1 MFSDEGLPVSGDESM
16 HEILQKALLRTI
28 HDIDTKFSLEAFNNI
43 YISGSTATI
52 VLLVDGQ
59 ILVASVGD
67 SKALL
72 CSEKIK
78 AALGDEGA
86 SITVL
91 DVEELTRD
99 HHPDRDDE
107 RARIEAAGGFV
118 RLWGVP
124 RVNGSYT
131 EDQPTSMEPQW
142 LTSYPCCLLQ
152 RQSLLCIRLM
162 DNRKKG
168 IASTFH
174 NLWNVCTAKDH
185 RHLGWELREIEAP
198 ANPEQKWGS
207 LSLYNDSIGG
217 RVLDQTSD
225 RKPFPEVLR
234 QCGFWKEKELLFE
247 SRTNELVLFNHET
260 HEIRNLE
267 IINLVFLLGLLCTP
281 DAVTCQRT
289 YNQFQFVQAWIPT
302 FCKKYSGCFPNL
314 APNFTLHGLW
324 LATRTGNSVLNCGT
338 SRWDYN
344 IGPETMALAGPLAS
358 AWPSIIIGR
367 KDKQLWQYE
376 WDKHGT
382 CCLSRMTKMDYFLSV
397 IRERNK
403 MDLLSILSNA
413 NIVPHSDVSY
423 TKLDFENALTQFTG
437 VGNSIY
443 VSCYA
448 LNNTHVQL
456 FEIYT
461 CLNYLATQV
470 IPCPVSTKQRGC
482 TGSIVFLP

>member
-28 HDIDTKFSLEAFNNI
+28 HDIDTKFSLYLKMALLASSAADLVREAAAELSMADRDLALSKKRSSFDEVALGFVGGVIAASEKLGESLLGEIVHPEVHEDSDENNSQIPLDGFMIQFNKNTFGLAAAGLLQVPQLLPGT
-43 YISGSTATI
+43 SARTLLPM
-52 VLLVDGQ
+52 VLFQ
-59 ILVASVGD
+59 NVASGPPNT
-67 SKALL
+67 LL
-72 CSEKIK
+72 QVAVKNNQPS
-78 AALGDEGA
+78 A

-99 HHPDRDDE
+99 HHPYRDDE

-118 RLWGVP
+118 RLW
-124 RVNGSYT
+124 GSYT

-152 RQSLLCIRLM
+152 RQSLLCIQLM

-225 RKPFPEVLR
+225 RKPFPEVFR

-247 SRTNELVLFNHET
+247 SRTSELVLFNHET

-267 IINLVFLLGLLCTP
+267 MYGCGNTLGLW
-281 DAVTCQRT
+281 AVCYKEICYPIIPFINRNYT
-289 YNQFQFVQAWIPT
+289 Y
-302 FCKKYSGCFPNL
+302 
-314 APNFTLHGLW
+314 
-324 LATRTGNSVLNCGT
+324 
-338 SRWDYN
+338 
-344 IGPETMALAGPLAS
+344 
-358 AWPSIIIGR
+358 
-367 KDKQLWQYE
+367 
-376 WDKHGT
+376 
-382 CCLSRMTKMDYFLSV
+382 
-397 IRERNK
+397 
-403 MDLLSILSNA
+403 
-413 NIVPHSDVSY
+413 
-423 TKLDFENALTQFTG
+423 
-437 VGNSIY
+437 
-443 VSCYA
+443 
-448 LNNTHVQL
+448 
-456 FEIYT
+456 
-461 CLNYLATQV
+461 
-470 IPCPVSTKQRGC
+470 
-482 TGSIVFLP
+482 

>member
-1 MFSDEGLPVSGDESM
+1 MEPIPTKTMSHEREREGLRKKGVVAAPPASANGPILQGLVWFGSALLPCSDEGQPVSGDESM

-28 HDIDTKFSLEAFNNI
+28 HDIDTKFSLEAFNNR

-185 RHLGWELREIEAP
+185 RHLG
-198 ANPEQKWGS
+198 
-207 LSLYNDSIGG
+207 
-217 RVLDQTSD
+217 
-225 RKPFPEVLR
+225 
-234 QCGFWKEKELLFE
+234 
-247 SRTNELVLFNHET
+247 
-260 HEIRNLE
+260 
-267 IINLVFLLGLLCTP
+267 
-281 DAVTCQRT
+281 
-289 YNQFQFVQAWIPT
+289 
-302 FCKKYSGCFPNL
+302 
-314 APNFTLHGLW
+314 
-324 LATRTGNSVLNCGT
+324 
-338 SRWDYN
+338 
-344 IGPETMALAGPLAS
+344 
-358 AWPSIIIGR
+358 
-367 KDKQLWQYE
+367 
-376 WDKHGT
+376 
-382 CCLSRMTKMDYFLSV
+382 
-397 IRERNK
+397 
-403 MDLLSILSNA
+403 
-413 NIVPHSDVSY
+413 
-423 TKLDFENALTQFTG
+423 
-437 VGNSIY
+437 
-443 VSCYA
+443 
-448 LNNTHVQL
+448 
-456 FEIYT
+456 
-461 CLNYLATQV
+461 
-470 IPCPVSTKQRGC
+470 
-482 TGSIVFLP
+482 